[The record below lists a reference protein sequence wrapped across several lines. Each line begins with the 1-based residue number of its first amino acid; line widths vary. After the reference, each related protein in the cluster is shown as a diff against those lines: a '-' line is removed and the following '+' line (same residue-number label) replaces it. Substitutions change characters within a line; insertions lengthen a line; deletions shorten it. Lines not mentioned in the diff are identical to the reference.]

1 MSDAACVL
9 GFAAHSGWAVVV
21 ALGGAADGPRVLA
34 RERIELCDPGQPRS
48 RQPYHT
54 AAQLPPGEA
63 QPLLARFAASA
74 SRRATEAIAELTR
87 TLRAAGAEP
96 RSAGLIGAAG
106 RALPTVEAVLASHA
120 LIHAA
125 EGEHF
130 REALRLG
137 CQATGLA
144 VTRVPKRELASQAA
158 ATLKMAE
165 PQLSAAVAALG
176 RDLGSPWAVDQKSA
190 ALIAWLLL
198 ARAQSPAEAA
208 RPRLNTTPNGSR
220 R

>member
-1 MSDAACVL
+1 ML
-9 GFAAHSGWAVVV
+9 GFAPHSGWAVVV

-34 RERIELCDPGQPRS
+34 RERIELCDLEQLSS
-48 RQPYHT
+48 RQPYHA
-54 AAQLPPGEA
+54 AAQLPPAEA

-74 SRRATEAIAELTR
+74 LRLATEAIGELTR
-87 TLRAAGAEP
+87 ALRAAGAEP
-96 RSAGLIGAAG
+96 RSAGLLAAAG
-106 RALPTVEAVLASHA
+106 RTLPTLEAVLASHA

-137 CQATGLA
+137 CQAAGLA
-144 VTRVPKRELASQAA
+144 VTRVPRRELAVQAA

-165 PQLSAAVAALG
+165 PQLSAALAALG
-176 RDLGSPWAVDQKSA
+176 RDSGPPWGADQKSA

-198 ARAQSPAEAA
+198 SRAQAP
-208 RPRLNTTPNGSR
+208 
-220 R
+220 